1 MGPQSDTAQHA
12 HFHIKHTRMSGL
24 EIEDK
29 YIVTTDLH
37 AEKPSEML
45 AKGAKFTM
53 NVGPEFLTFVPNSS
67 FAGCVPKPKIPLASV
82 YNAENYKPS
91 YTKPSL
97 LLTLADGMPA
107 LKLWVDGGEEILVAC
122 IDKILAMCKLLKGDI
137 IVCGTFPPAAPPTPT
152 SITFFDPKVSATL
165 FSSVYRTTLAKLDT
179 IEKVPAG
186 PDVEAGYIQVKR
198 TASGVICTFILPNP
212 DAEELA
218 EEQPCFVI
226 TSSTSTLELPIIKMG
241 KDMLCKKDPCTAYS
255 LLSPGGDLSTATPV
269 SIPLASSTILQA
281 PTLLGFELLKLPK
294 MPEPKPRSTSYERKS
309 MISGVTSGVKRYAS
323 IRKGEP
329 VKG

>member
-1 MGPQSDTAQHA
+1 MG
-12 HFHIKHTRMSGL
+12 
-24 EIEDK
+24 
-29 YIVTTDLH
+29 
-37 AEKPSEML
+37 
-45 AKGAKFTM
+45 
-53 NVGPEFLTFVPNSS
+53 
-67 FAGCVPKPKIPLASV
+67 
-82 YNAENYKPS
+82 
-91 YTKPSL
+91 
-97 LLTLADGMPA
+97 
-107 LKLWVDGGEEILVAC
+107 
-122 IDKILAMCKLLKGDI
+122 I

-226 TSSTSTLELPIIKMG
+226 TSSTSTLEL
-241 KDMLCKKDPCTAYS
+241 
-255 LLSPGGDLSTATPV
+255 
-269 SIPLASSTILQA
+269 
-281 PTLLGFELLKLPK
+281 LKLPK

-323 IRKGEP
+323 IRRGEP
-329 VKG
+329 VKGEHVPAEEPAP